1 MTGEGKAT
9 GRAIALWASL
19 TLICWGALHLLYGG
33 TAHRLAS
40 TVSWIAGE
48 CVR

>member
-1 MTGEGKAT
+1 MTDEGRAAA
-9 GRAIALWASL
+9 RAIALWASL
-19 TLICWGALHLLYGG
+19 TLLGWGALWLLYGG

-40 TVSWIAGE
+40 AVSWIAGE